1 MATRGSRGGGRLAE
15 CGPLNGTE
23 IHIPNED
30 TLEAFDPMTS
40 LVLCRDLRQDFFDS
54 SRRRKPTT
62 FLPLRCRIS
71 RVSKLCLWLWI
82 FSDPD

>member
-40 LVLCRDLRQDFFDS
+40 LVLCLRLEA
-54 SRRRKPTT
+54 K
-62 FLPLRCRIS
+62 LLR
-71 RVSKLCLWLWI
+71 
-82 FSDPD
+82 